1 MAPLGGSQ
9 LTCGPSAT
17 TFDPCT
23 KHYTFTTASTAG
35 SLTPVIITSQL
46 FNWAPT
52 TATDVTTPQTGT
64 TQCLSTATL
73 PATPCLTS
81 STITTDPT
89 KICNQIWYLEYPRVA
104 CVEWKVNFARLL
116 TTTDGTN
123 SINDINIVTDYSD
136 TVTPKTYTF
145 SVFAGPGLETPDFFN
160 SQAVN
165 FMYFYEEGI
174 VSGAVSTL
182 STALCMALVTT
193 VLF

>member
-1 MAPLGGSQ
+1 MKIDLTAFAPTGSQ
-9 LTCGPSAT
+9 NNCGPIG
-17 TFDPCT
+17 TFAACAS
-23 KHYTFTTASTAG
+23 HYTFTTGT
-35 SLTPVIITSQL
+35 TTSQL

-52 TATDVTTPQTGT
+52 TATDVTTAHGTST
-64 TQCLSTATL
+64 TQCLSTIVPPAT
-73 PATPCLTS
+73 TPCLTS
-81 STITTDPT
+81 STDPT

-145 SVFAGPGLETPDFFN
+145 SVFAGPGSETPDFFN
-160 SQAVN
+160 SQVVN